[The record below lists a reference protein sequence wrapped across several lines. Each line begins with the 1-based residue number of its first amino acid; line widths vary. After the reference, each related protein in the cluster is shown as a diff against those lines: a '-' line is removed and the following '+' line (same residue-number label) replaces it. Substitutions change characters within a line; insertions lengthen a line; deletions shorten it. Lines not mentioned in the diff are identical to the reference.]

1 MRKGE
6 AMIKDRNGGIVSENG
21 GQQRVLRFLY
31 RTVGGR
37 LILKFLTAPIISKAA
52 GVFMDSPLSI
62 PLIKPFIEKNNI
74 DMTQYQ
80 SCGFSSY
87 NEFFTRKIKPQLRP
101 IDKTADH
108 LISPCDSKL
117 TAYKIGDTSVF
128 KIKDSYYR
136 ISDLVRSKKIAE
148 HYRGGYCLIFRL
160 CVDDY
165 HRYCYIDN
173 GRKGE
178 NHFISGV
185 LHTVC
190 PIALENYNIY
200 KQNSREFTVLHTEN
214 FGDVIQ
220 IEVGAMLVGRIC
232 NRHGACDFSRG
243 DEKGKFEF
251 GGSTIVMLFEKDRI
265 SLDEDILENSKRGIE
280 TVVKY
285 ASKIGRRVAAPS
297 PRSRAYRR

>member
-1 MRKGE
+1 
-6 AMIKDRNGGIVSENG
+6 MIKDRNGNIITEND
-21 GQQRVLRFLY
+21 GQQRVLRRLY
-31 RTVGGR
+31 RTIGGR
-37 LILKFLTAPIISKAA
+37 FILKFLTAPIISRAA
-52 GVFMDSPLSI
+52 GIFMDSPLSI

-74 DMTQYQ
+74 NMKQYRDNK
-80 SCGFSSY
+80 FSSY
-87 NEFFTRKIKPQLRP
+87 NEFFTRRIKPQLRP
-101 IDKTADH
+101 VDKIPQH

-117 TAYKIGDTSVF
+117 TAYKIDSDSIF

-136 ISDLVRSKKIAE
+136 ISDLVQSKKLAE
-148 HYRGGYCLIFRL
+148 RYRGGYCLIFRL

-214 FGDVIQ
+214 FGDVVQ

-232 NRHGACDFSRG
+232 NRHGAYNFHRG
-243 DEKGKFEF
+243 EEKGKFEF
-251 GGSTIVMLFEKDRI
+251 GGSTIVMLFEKNRI
-265 SLDEDILENSKRGIE
+265 EPDSDILENSADGIE

-285 ASKIGRRVAAPS
+285 GSKIGEKIKIS
-297 PRSRAYRR
+297 IE

>member
-1 MRKGE
+1 
-6 AMIKDRNGGIVSENG
+6 MIKNRNGDIIAENG
-21 GQQRVLRFLY
+21 GQQRILKRLY
-31 RTVGGR
+31 CTVGGR
-37 LILKFLTAPIISKAA
+37 FILKFLTAPIISKA
-52 GVFMDSPLSI
+52 GGIFMDSPLSI
-62 PLIKPFIEKNNI
+62 PLIEPFIKRNNI
-74 DMTQYQ
+74 DMTQYRD
-80 SCGFSSY
+80 SKFSSY
-87 NEFFTRKIKPQLRP
+87 NEFFTRKIKSQLRP
-101 IDKTADH
+101 INKIPHH

-117 TAYKIGDTSVF
+117 TAYQISDKSIF

-136 ISDLVRSKKIAE
+136 IADLVQSKKIAQR
-148 HYRGGYCLIFRL
+148 YRGGYCLIFRL

-214 FGDVIQ
+214 FGDVMQ
-220 IEVGAMLVGRIC
+220 IEVGALLVGRIC
-232 NRHGACDFSRG
+232 NRHGAYNFHRG
-243 DEKGKFEF
+243 EEKGKFEF
-251 GGSTIVMLFEKDRI
+251 GGSTIVMLFEKDKI
-265 SLDEDILENSKRGIE
+265 SLDGDILENSAQGIE

-285 ASKIGRRVAAPS
+285 GSKIGKKL
-297 PRSRAYRR
+297 

>member
-1 MRKGE
+1 
-6 AMIKDRNGGIVSENG
+6 MIKDRNGNIITENS
-21 GQQRVLRFLY
+21 GQQRILRRLY
-31 RTVGGR
+31 RTIGGR
-37 LILKFLTAPIISKAA
+37 FILKFLTAPIISKAA
-52 GVFMDSPLSI
+52 GIFMDSPLSI

-74 DMTQYQ
+74 DMKQYLDNK
-80 SCGFSSY
+80 FSSY

-101 IDKTADH
+101 VDKIPHH

-117 TAYKIGDTSVF
+117 TAYKIDSDSIF

-136 ISDLVRSKKIAE
+136 ISDLVQSKKLAE
-148 HYRGGYCLIFRL
+148 RYRGGYCLIFRL

-214 FGDVIQ
+214 FGDVVQ
-220 IEVGAMLVGRIC
+220 VEVGAMLVGRIC
-232 NRHGACDFSRG
+232 NRHSAYNFHRG
-243 DEKGKFEF
+243 EEKGKFEF
-251 GGSTIVMLFEKDRI
+251 GGSTIVMLFEKNRI
-265 SLDEDILENSKRGIE
+265 EPDSDILENSADGIE

-285 ASKIGRRVAAPS
+285 GSKIGEKIKIS
-297 PRSRAYRR
+297 IE